1 MSKIYYQNI
10 PNYSIS
16 NSFTNN
22 ILKTNDATK
31 FHKSLKDYKATP
43 LIHLPN
49 LSKKHNV
56 GTIYVKDESYR
67 FGLKAFKVLG
77 ASYAIK
83 QCLEKNPSIETVCTA
98 TDGNH
103 GRAVAWAAKKFK
115 KNAVVFVPR
124 DTTLKRINVIEQE
137 GAKVIQVD
145 GNYDNACQ
153 EAENASNTNNWTLIQ
168 DTAWEGYEEIP
179 AMIMA
184 GYLTLFKELEN
195 SIHTASKPKIDI
207 VFLQAGVGSMAASGI
222 YYYLNK
228 YGANKPKIVI
238 VEPQE
243 ADGILLSF
251 FNNKIST
258 SKGNSSTI
266 MAGLNCGTPSL
277 GAWSLLKNGADV
289 SIKISDDYAKKAM
302 RELYYP
308 TADDK
313 RIISGES
320 GAGGFAGFLTIMN
333 DGGYKA
339 VKESL
344 DINNNSNI
352 LFINTEGDTDK
363 QIFEKIINNTN
374 KS

>member
-67 FGLKAFKVLG
+67 FGLNAFKVLG

-83 QCLEKNPSIETVCTA
+83 LCLEKNPSIETVCTA